1 MAASSGDPTGG
12 GGRRHQ
18 SSLYLCASPLRPPPY
33 SCSVSA
39 SSKGYQNSHVV
50 EPAAIESQG
59 HRSSLEEDRRLLWA
73 RSCPPV

>member
-12 GGRRHQ
+12 GGHRHQ
-18 SSLYLCASPLRPPPY
+18 SSLYLCASPLRLPPY

-39 SSKGYQNSHVV
+39 SSKGYRNSHVI

-59 HRSSLEEDRRLLWA
+59 HRSTLKDRQLLWA